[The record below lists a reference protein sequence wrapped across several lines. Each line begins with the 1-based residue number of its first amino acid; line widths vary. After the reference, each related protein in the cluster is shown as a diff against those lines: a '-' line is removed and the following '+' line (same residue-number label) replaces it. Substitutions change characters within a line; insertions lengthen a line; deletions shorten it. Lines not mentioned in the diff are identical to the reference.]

1 MSTPD
6 DSISPNDADATPYWA
21 LPAIQCLAAFQFE
34 PAGSLEP
41 MCRKCGASFGHPDKP
56 PRKCEH
62 CKAPIRQKRRSF
74 DGQFVYVNEVDTE
87 RLLLEGRA
95 KDTWALISNANAAL
109 YDDTASKLEGQL
121 HRWPLHVEVLAH
133 VLTALQ
139 RRAWQ
144 ARNFAYFS
152 GLFAQRGLLR
162 WRAGD
167 TRGALDLAL
176 QTCYLVACGP
186 RNSAIDF
193 ESGFSPWRRHGRR
206 WRRESLNPLSGET
219 EERFSNWS
227 PFPAGLLSDVDDYRK
242 ELDLRDKELEVI
254 AAAAA
259 AAASKYSAGV
269 IATEEFVSELLR
281 ELRASRRR

>member
-6 DSISPNDADATPYWA
+6 DSIPPNDADATPYWA

-41 MCRKCGASFGHPDKP
+41 MCRKCGTSFRHPDKP

-62 CKAPIRQKRRSF
+62 CEAPIRQKRRSF

-87 RLLLEGRA
+87 RLLLEGRV

-133 VLTALQ
+133 VLTELQ

-167 TRGALDLAL
+167 TRGALDLVL
-176 QTCYLVACGP
+176 QTCYLDACGP

-193 ESGFSPWRRHGRR
+193 EPDSRHGAVTDVAGAG
-206 WRRESLNPLSGET
+206 SLSIRSAVRQKRDSQTGV
-219 EERFSNWS
+219 RFPQGCYLMSTTTARSLTFEIRN
-227 PFPAGLLSDVDDYRK
+227 LK
-242 ELDLRDKELEVI
+242 
-254 AAAAA
+254 
-259 AAASKYSAGV
+259 
-269 IATEEFVSELLR
+269 
-281 ELRASRRR
+281 